1 MTSNDPLPHIS
12 EANLDR
18 IEDSVFTGIARERD
32 RRRTRRARWWAGGA
46 VAVAVIAAAALIG
59 PAVLVGPDSTDIS
72 AVEVPDGGGQMAD
85 APADGATESGMAADD
100 ATSSGIEIGP
110 GDTDRE
116 LITSATANIVVDD
129 AATGAEA
136 VAVAARARGGWVE
149 SLTITEDES
158 RSDDAYTSGMT
169 DTSMPVPYAG
179 SWITVRVPA
188 DQLDAIVA
196 DLSGI
201 GEVRSSSVDTFDVT
215 EQAIDLRARV
225 EATETS
231 VARLTELLDES
242 ADLSDLIAAET
253 ALADRQALLESYRQQ
268 LEDLEGRVAT
278 SSLTVT
284 LVEPSEPVEADPA
297 GFGDGLA
304 AGWNGLVATLNGIV
318 IGLGF
323 LLPWLLVVAVVVAAV
338 WLIVIGRRARARRR
352 AASVAPTPED
362 ADV

>member
-1 MTSNDPLPHIS
+1 MGTFADFLIGVVSL
-12 EANLDR
+12 NL
-18 IEDSVFTGIARERD
+18 EGQ
-32 RRRTRRARWWAGGA
+32 A
-46 VAVAVIAAAALIG
+46 VALD
-59 PAVLVGPDSTDIS
+59 LHQFRVGDDGRADI
-72 AVEVPDGGGQMAD
+72 GGGQMAD

-136 VAVAARARGGWVE
+136 VAVAARTRGGWVE

-284 LVEPSEPVEADPA
+284 LIEPSEPVEADPA

>member
-12 EANLDR
+12 EASLDR

-201 GEVRSSSVDTFDVT
+201 GEVRSSSVHTFDVT

>member
-12 EANLDR
+12 EASLDR

-46 VAVAVIAAAALIG
+46 AAVAVIAAAALIG
-59 PAVLVGPDSTDIS
+59 PAVLVGPASTDIS

-100 ATSSGIEIGP
+100 ATSSRIEIGP

-116 LITSATANIVVDD
+116 LITSATATLLVDD
-129 AATGAEA
+129 AATSAEA

-196 DLSGI
+196 DLSAI

-225 EATETS
+225 EATEAS

-284 LVEPSEPVEADPA
+284 LVEPSEPVEADPT

-304 AGWNGLVATLNGIV
+304 TGWNGLVATLNGIV

-362 ADV
+362 DNV

>member
-1 MTSNDPLPHIS
+1 MSTELHST
-12 EANLDR
+12 
-18 IEDSVFTGIARERD
+18 DSRD
-32 RRRTRRARWWAGGA
+32 RAPVATAEADGAPPTRRAPSWRL
-46 VAVAVIAAAALIG
+46 VAVMALLIPTFVIAIAAMFVSLAVDPEPHQAPLG
-59 PAVLVGPDSTDIS
+59 LVAPPPA
-72 AVEVPDGGGQMAD
+72 A
-85 APADGATESGMAADD
+85 
-100 ATSSGIEIGP
+100 
-110 GDTDRE
+110 
-116 LITSATANIVVDD
+116 
-129 AATGAEA
+129 
-136 VAVAARARGGWVE
+136 
-149 SLTITEDES
+149 
-158 RSDDAYTSGMT
+158 
-169 DTSMPVPYAG
+169 
-179 SWITVRVPA
+179 
-188 DQLDAIVA
+188 
-196 DLSGI
+196 
-201 GEVRSSSVDTFDVT
+201 
-215 EQAIDLRARV
+215 QAI
-225 EATETS
+225 
-231 VARLTELLDES
+231 
-242 ADLSDLIAAET
+242 ET

>member
-12 EANLDR
+12 EASLDR

-278 SSLTVT
+278 SSLTVP